1 MYNREGIKIDFKLFE
16 KTDIPLSVTIS
27 KTLFERINIVVKQE
41 GVNKSTAVRVLLE
54 KGLEYYEN
62 ELNK

>member
-1 MYNREGIKIDFKLFE
+1 MNFKLFE

-62 ELNK
+62 KLNK

>member
-1 MYNREGIKIDFKLFE
+1 MGIKIDFKLFE

-62 ELNK
+62 KLNK